1 MTQVNMLEVKE
12 DLSNM
17 VHMLETKQEEVIYLT
32 RNGIA
37 VAQMTLLPKP
47 ATRKRIGVAEGKFK
61 VPDEFDLWDKE
72 IEETFGDKI

>member
-37 VAQMTLLPKP
+37 VAQMTLLPKSDSK
-47 ATRKRIGVAEGKFK
+47 TYWCSRRQI
-61 VPDEFDLWDKE
+61 
-72 IEETFGDKI
+72 

>member
-1 MTQVNMLEVKE
+1 MNLLKKKQP
-12 DLSNM
+12 DLFFLPINLFAFA
-17 VHMLETKQEEVIYLT
+17 H
-32 RNGIA
+32 
-37 VAQMTLLPKP
+37 MTLIPKK